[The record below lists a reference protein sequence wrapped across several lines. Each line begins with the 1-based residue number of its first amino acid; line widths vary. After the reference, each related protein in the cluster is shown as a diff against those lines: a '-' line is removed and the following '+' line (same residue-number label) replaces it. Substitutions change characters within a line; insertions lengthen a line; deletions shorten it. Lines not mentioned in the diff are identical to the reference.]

1 MTKETRWL
9 RETYVDL
16 LLEYA
21 QKDPRI
27 VLVEAD
33 LAKAAGTNRFQQQFP
48 DRMVNVGIAEASMIS
63 TAAGMAAMGRLP
75 FTHTF
80 TSFSS
85 RRVCDQITLSVVY
98 AGLKVVIMGSDPGIT
113 AELNGGT
120 HMSMEDMAIM
130 RNIPGMLIYEPVDS
144 AQLRLAFPQILAHD
158 GPVYIR
164 LLRRAATQIFN
175 ENSPFQLGKGVV
187 LREGK
192 DVSIFATGI
201 MTAEALE
208 AANMLLA
215 EGIDAEVINIHTLKP
230 LDRELVLASA
240 GKTGAV
246 VTAENHSILNAL
258 GSAVAEVLAEDCP
271 VPLTRVGVKDHFGEV
286 GLTSF
291 LQDKYGLT
299 ARDIVKAAHTSVEKR
314 GMKK

>member
-48 DRMVNVGIAEASMIS
+48 DRVVNVGIAEASMIS
-63 TAAGMAAMGRLP
+63 TAAGMAAMGKLP

-80 TSFSS
+80 TAFSS
-85 RRVCDQITLSVVY
+85 RRVCDQVTLSVVY
-98 AGLKVVIMGSDPGIT
+98 AGLKVVIMGSDPGVT

-164 LLRRAATQIFN
+164 LLRRAATQIFD

-201 MTAEALE
+201 MTAEAVE
-208 AANMLLA
+208 AADLLQA

-240 GKTGAV
+240 AKTGAV

-271 VPLTRVGVKDHFGEV
+271 APLTRVGVKDHFGEV
-286 GLTSF
+286 GLTPF
-291 LQDKYGLT
+291 LQEKYGLT
-299 ARDIVKAAHTSVEKR
+299 ARDIVKAAHTSMEKR
-314 GMKK
+314 GSRK

>member
-48 DRMVNVGIAEASMIS
+48 DRVVNVGIAEASMIS
-63 TAAGMAAMGRLP
+63 TAAGMAAMGKLP

-80 TSFSS
+80 TAFSS
-85 RRVCDQITLSVVY
+85 RRVCDQVTLSVVY
-98 AGLKVVIMGSDPGIT
+98 AGLKVVIMGSDPGVT

-164 LLRRAATQIFN
+164 LLRRTATQIFD

-201 MTAEALE
+201 MTAEAVE
-208 AANMLLA
+208 AADLLQA

-240 GKTGAV
+240 AKTGAV

-271 VPLTRVGVKDHFGEV
+271 APLTRVGVKDHFGEV
-286 GLTSF
+286 GLTPF
-291 LQDKYGLT
+291 LQEKYGLT
-299 ARDIVKAAHTSVEKR
+299 ARDIVKAAHTSMEKR
-314 GMKK
+314 GSRK